1 MTLRTRLLSCTLAAS
16 LLLPSFAFARPISQI
31 VSVSSDTVS
40 RADFLSWSMEVLNID
55 KGKDDCTLSYAR
67 FPRGLKSTL
76 CAAQREGVLDIFGQT
91 KTYPLGQN
99 ITHVEALEVVTAL
112 LNKQETADISTFKEV
127 MTPTEKQAVMNA
139 IALKWMQPARANL
152 FGATR
157 PLSGSEAITLL
168 TAVSGKDK
176 MQHMSVTV
184 DVTSPDTGTLPK
196 QELFDAIWQIINRD
210 YLRSDKVDR
219 DELAYKALD
228 AMVGALGDPYTNFF
242 RPTVASDF
250 QSQIKGEVSGI
261 GAQIESKSGALIV
274 VAPLP
279 GSPAEK
285 AGILSGDQIIQAD
298 NTVLTGLPLDKAVSY
313 IRGEKGT
320 YVTLKIVRGG
330 VTMTVRVQR
339 DLISIPEIQVKWQG
353 DIAVVQLVQ
362 FGETTE
368 KQIRTVF
375 SDISKKNPHGIILD
389 LRNNGG
395 GLLTAAD
402 TVVSNFMPK
411 GTLVAKVQSKT
422 QTTQE
427 ITQDEPIID
436 PKTKMV
442 VLVNKGSA
450 SASEI
455 VAGALQD
462 HKRAT
467 IVGTQTFGKGTVQE
481 VLGFRSGEA
490 LKITIAQWLTPL
502 GRPLDGVG
510 VKPDVIVE
518 KTSDRDDQL
527 ARALD
532 ILR

>member
-1 MTLRTRLLSCTLAAS
+1 MTLRTRLLSCTLGVS
-16 LLLPSFAFARPISQI
+16 LLLPSFAFARPINQI
-31 VSVSSDTVS
+31 VSASSDTVS
-40 RADFLSWSMEVLNID
+40 RADFLSWSMEVLSIE
-55 KGKDDCTLSYAR
+55 KSKEGCTLSYVR
-67 FPRGLKSTL
+67 YPRRLKSTL
-76 CAAQREGVLDIFGQT
+76 CAAQREGVLDVFGQT
-91 KTYPLGQN
+91 KTYPLGKI
-99 ITHVEALEVVTAL
+99 ITRVEALQVLTAL
-112 LNKQETADISTFKEV
+112 LNKQETSDISSFKEV
-127 MTPTEKQAVMNA
+127 MTPMEKQAVMNA
-139 IALKWMQPARANL
+139 VALKWMQPARANL
-152 FGATR
+152 FGAKR
-157 PLSGSEAITLL
+157 PLRGSEAIALL
-168 TAVSGKDK
+168 TAVSGQDK
-176 MQHMSVTV
+176 MQHISISI
-184 DVTSPDTGTLPK
+184 DVTSSDTGSLPK
-196 QELFDAIWQIINRD
+196 QELFNAIWQIINRD
-210 YLRSDKVDR
+210 FLRTEKIDP

-228 AMVGALGDPYTNFF
+228 AMVSGLGDPYTNFF
-242 RPTVASDF
+242 RPAVASDF
-250 QSQIKGEVSGI
+250 QSQIKGDISGI
-261 GAQIESKSGALIV
+261 GAQIELKSGALIV

-298 NTVLTGLPLDKAVSY
+298 STVLIGLPLDKAVSY

-320 YVTLKIVRGG
+320 FVTLKILRGG
-330 VTMTVRVQR
+330 VSITVRVKR
-339 DLISIPEIQVKWQG
+339 ELISIPEIQVRWQG

-368 KQIRTVF
+368 KQIRSVF
-375 SDISKKNPHGIILD
+375 SDISKQNPHGIILD

-411 GTLVAKVQSKT
+411 GTVVASVQSKM

-436 PKTKMV
+436 SKTKLV

-450 SASEI
+450 SAAEI

-490 LKITIAQWLTPL
+490 LKITIAEWLTPL
-502 GRPLDGVG
+502 GRKLDAVG
-510 VKPDVIVE
+510 VKPDVVVE